1 MNEKEKA
8 IYNEIKRE
16 LSEVVIDKK
25 KLRHYYNVGMKIM
38 EIQGDNS
45 RAKYGDM
52 IIKKYSLRLT
62 KKLGKGYST
71 RTLKYMRIFY
81 LLKKRQ
87 PLDAQFVSWS
97 HYCILLSIKDANEI
111 NYYINETIRHHL
123 SKRKLQEKIKNK
135 EYQRLSIETKNKIIN
150 KHEDDKYLI
159 EYSSDKRIRITS
171 YELKEGNK
179 YVY

>member
-25 KLRHYYNVGMKIM
+25 VNTYFINKKELRHYYNVGMKIM

-62 KKLGKGYST
+62 KELGKGYST
-71 RTLKYMRIFY
+71 RTLKYMRSFY
-81 LLKKRQ
+81 LLKKGQ

-97 HYCILLSIKDANEI
+97 H
-111 NYYINETIRHHL
+111 L
-123 SKRKLQEKIKNK
+123 SKMKL
-135 EYQRLSIETKNKIIN
+135 
-150 KHEDDKYLI
+150 
-159 EYSSDKRIRITS
+159 
-171 YELKEGNK
+171 
-179 YVY
+179 